1 MNKETNTQMIQTTQ
15 IEKEAHLSRRNFIKS
30 TAFVGGSAVLGLQ
43 AAKTIGGFFGKE
55 ASAATEQAAPY
66 ILAEPQNLLYSTC
79 LQCHVA
85 CPNKAKIWD
94 GTLAKLS
101 GNPYSPQNFLPHIP
115 YETKPEEA
123 ATIDG
128 KLCAKGQTA
137 IQTYYDP
144 YRVRK
149 VLKRAGDRGSDK
161 WKAIPFDQFIDEVVK
176 GGKLFSDIGDN
187 NHYPGFEEVIALR
200 DPKLSEAMAKDAESC
215 GKGKMTAADFKA
227 KYRDHLDKLIDPDHP
242 DLGPKN
248 NAFVFMAGRI
258 EHGRKELMA
267 RFTGKT
273 LGSKNAYEHT
283 TICEQSHHIAY
294 KKMTAHKTEHMKPD
308 LMNCEFV
315 LFWGT
320 GAFTANFG
328 LTSMA
333 EKATSGQVSRG
344 MKTAVVDP
352 RLSHDAGKADW
363 WLPVEPE
370 KNGTLAM
377 AMIRWILEN
386 NRYDQRYL
394 ENANKAAAKANNEP
408 TWSNATH
415 LVKIVDGHP
424 LELLRASEVGVG
436 PENQYVAS
444 QNGRFVAVDPENE
457 NHPVQ
462 GDLFVTTQANGIP
475 IKSAFQLLAE
485 EAFAKPLQTYADECG
500 VELKTIVDV
509 ARELTSH
516 GKRAAVDMYR
526 GPVQQT
532 DGYYSGC
539 LVITLNVLIG
549 NADYK
554 GGLIKGGGHWHEGG
568 GKPGNVYNLGKMHPG
583 ALKAFGPKMTREQT
597 RYEDSTLF
605 REKGYPA
612 QRPWY
617 PFTGNVY
624 QEVIPS
630 FASGYPYAG
639 KILLTHMGTPA
650 FAIPGGN
657 QQIIDMLKNQKQVP
671 LYIASDIVIGETSM
685 YADYILPD
693 LTFLE
698 RWGMPHP
705 SPDNAT
711 KISKIRQPVGKPLTE
726 EVTVGTEKMPI
737 CLETFMVAIT
747 QKLNLS
753 GFGKNA
759 FGPGMDFTRAEDW
772 YLKQAANIAFGDKE
786 GEAVPDADDAE
797 MEIFRKARR
806 HLPPSVFDEARWKKA
821 LGSETQWRKTI
832 YVLNRGGRFAP
843 YGSNYNGM
851 YMKSQ
856 LGTMFYLFVEQVA
869 KQKNSISGKYFSG
882 VPIIGGEFDAA
893 GKPLV
898 RSKAYPFRII
908 TYKEPYGGQSRTISN
923 YWGNINLQ
931 PANKILIHPSDA
943 RRMRIKQDQK
953 VRLVSADNPE
963 GRLELKDGGNRVIDM
978 VGRVNIVEGM
988 RPGTLAV
995 SWHYG
1000 HWAYGSNEVVVDG
1013 KKIKGDK
1020 RRAGG
1025 LCTNSLLA
1033 VDPVIKDVCLT
1044 DPIGGSASYSNSRI
1058 GLKPL

>member
-1 MNKETNTQMIQTTQ
+1 MTQKTQ
-15 IEKEAHLSRRNFIKS
+15 IEKETCLSRRNFIKS
-30 TAFVGGSAVLGLQ
+30 TAFVGGSAALGLQ
-43 AAKTIGGFFGKE
+43 AAKTIGGLFGKE
-55 ASAATEQAAPY
+55 ALAATQQAAPY
-66 ILAEPQNLLYSTC
+66 ILSEPQNLIYSTC

-115 YETKPEEA
+115 FDTKPEEA

-149 VLKRAGDRGSDK
+149 VLKRAGERGSDK
-161 WKAIPFDQFIDEVVK
+161 WKAIPFEQFIDEVTK
-176 GGKLFSDIGDN
+176 GGKLFSDIGDDS
-187 NHYPGFEEVIALR
+187 HYPGFEEVIALR
-200 DPKLSEAMAKDAESC
+200 DPKLSSAMAKDAESC
-215 GKGKMTAADFKA
+215 GKGKMTVAEFKA

-248 NAFVFMAGRI
+248 NAFAFMAGRI
-258 EHGRKELMA
+258 EHGRKELMK

-333 EKATSGQVSRG
+333 EKATTGQVSRG

-363 WLPVEPE
+363 WLPVQPE

-394 ENANKAAAKANNEP
+394 ENANKAAAKAHNEP

-436 PENQYVAS
+436 AENQYVAS
-444 QNGRFVAVDPENE
+444 KNGRFVAVDPEDE
-457 NHPVQ
+457 KHPVE
-462 GDLFVTTQANGIP
+462 GDLFVKTQVNGIP

-568 GKPGNVYNLGKMHPG
+568 GKPGNVYNLGKLHPG
-583 ALKAFGPKMTREQT
+583 ALKAFGPKMTREQS

-605 REKGYPA
+605 RGKGYPA

-630 FASGYPYAG
+630 FASGYPYPG

-657 QQIIDMLKNQKQVP
+657 QHIIDMLKNQKQVP

-726 EVTVGTEKMPI
+726 EVTVGGEKMPI
-737 CLETFMVAIT
+737 CLETFMIAIT
-747 QKLNLS
+747 KKLNLS

-759 FGPGMDFTRAEDW
+759 FGSGMDFTKAEDW

-943 RRMRIKQDQK
+943 RKLRIKQNQK

-963 GRLELKDGGNRVIDM
+963 GRLELRDGGNRVIDM
-978 VGRVNIVEGM
+978 IGRVNIVEGM

-1013 KKIKGDK
+1013 KKIEGDK

-1033 VDPVIKDVCLT
+1033 VDPVIKNVCLT
-1044 DPIGGSASYSNSRI
+1044 DPIGGSASYSNSRVS
-1058 GLKPL
+1058 LKPL

>member
-1 MNKETNTQMIQTTQ
+1 MTQKTQ
-15 IEKEAHLSRRNFIKS
+15 IEKETCLSRRNFIKS
-30 TAFVGGSAVLGLQ
+30 TAFVGGSAAFGLQ
-43 AAKTIGGFFGKE
+43 AAKTIGGLFGKE
-55 ASAATEQAAPY
+55 ALAATQQAAPY
-66 ILAEPQNLLYSTC
+66 ILSEPQNLIYSTC

-115 YETKPEEA
+115 FDTKPEEA

-149 VLKRAGDRGSDK
+149 VLKRAGERGFDK
-161 WKAIPFDQFIDEVVK
+161 WKAIPFEQFIDEVTK
-176 GGKLFSDIGDN
+176 GGKLFSDIGDDS
-187 NHYPGFEEVIALR
+187 HYPGFEEVIALR
-200 DPKLSEAMAKDAESC
+200 DPKLSSAMAKDAGSC
-215 GKGKMTAADFKA
+215 GKGKMTVAEFKA

-248 NAFVFMAGRI
+248 NAFAFMAGRI
-258 EHGRKELMA
+258 EHGRKELMK

-333 EKATSGQVSRG
+333 EKATTGQVSRG

-363 WLPVEPE
+363 WLPVQPE

-394 ENANKAAAKANNEP
+394 ENANKAAAKAHNEP

-436 PENQYVAS
+436 AENQYVAS
-444 QNGRFVAVDPENE
+444 KNGRFVAVDPEDE
-457 NHPVQ
+457 KHPVE
-462 GDLFVTTQANGIP
+462 GDLFVKTQVNGIP

-539 LVITLNVLIG
+539 LVISLNVLIG

-583 ALKAFGPKMTREQT
+583 ALKAFGPKMTREQS

-605 REKGYPA
+605 RGKGYPA

-630 FASGYPYAG
+630 FASGYPYPG

-657 QQIIDMLKNQKQVP
+657 QHIIDMLKNQKQVP

-726 EVTVGTEKMPI
+726 EVTVGGEKMPI
-737 CLETFMVAIT
+737 CLETFMIAIT
-747 QKLNLS
+747 KKLNLS

-759 FGPGMDFTRAEDW
+759 FGSGMDFTRAEDW
-772 YLKQAANIAFGDKE
+772 YLKQGANIAFGDKE

-898 RSKAYPFRII
+898 RSKVYPFRII

-943 RRMRIKQDQK
+943 RKLRIKQNQK
-953 VRLVSADNPE
+953 VKLVSADNPE
-963 GRLELKDGGNRVIDM
+963 GRLELRDGGNRVIDM
-978 VGRVNIVEGM
+978 IGRVNIVEGM

-1013 KKIKGDK
+1013 KKIEGDK

-1033 VDPVIKDVCLT
+1033 VDPVIKNVCLT
-1044 DPIGGSASYSNSRI
+1044 DPIGGSASYSNSRVS
-1058 GLKPL
+1058 LKPL

>member
-1 MNKETNTQMIQTTQ
+1 MNKETNTQMIQKTQ
-15 IEKEAHLSRRNFIKS
+15 IEKEPRLSRRNFIKS
-30 TAFVGGSAVLGLQ
+30 TAFVGGTAAFGLQ
-43 AAKTIGGFFGKE
+43 AAKTIGGLFGKE
-55 ASAATEQAAPY
+55 ASAATRQAAPY
-66 ILAEPQNLLYSTC
+66 ILAEPQNLVYSTC

-115 YETKPEEA
+115 YDTKPKDA

-149 VLKRAGDRGSDK
+149 VLKRAGERGSDK
-161 WKAIPFDQFIDEVVK
+161 WKAIPFDQFIREVAK
-176 GGKLFSDIGDN
+176 GGKLFSDIGDDS
-187 NHYPGFEEVIALR
+187 HYPGFEEVIALR
-200 DPKLSEAMAKDAESC
+200 DPKISASMAKDSENC
-215 GKGKMTAADFKA
+215 GKGKMTVAEFKA
-227 KYRDHLDKLIDPDHP
+227 KYRDHLEKLIDPDHP

-248 NAFVFMAGRI
+248 NGFVFMAGRI

-273 LGSKNAYEHT
+273 LGSNNAYEHT

-294 KKMTAHKTEHMKPD
+294 KRMTGNKSEHMKPD
-308 LMNCEFV
+308 LVNCEFAV
-315 LFWGT
+315 FWGT

-328 LTSMA
+328 LTCMA
-333 EKATSGQVSRG
+333 EKVTTGMVNRG

-363 WLPVEPE
+363 WLPVRPE

-394 ENANKAAAKANNEP
+394 ENANKAAAKADNEP

-436 PENQYVAS
+436 SENQYVAS
-444 QNGRFVAVDPENE
+444 KNGRFVSVDPEDE
-457 NHPVQ
+457 NHPVE
-462 GDLFVTTQANGIP
+462 GDLFVKSQANGIP

-485 EAFAKPLQTYADECG
+485 EAYAKSLQAYADDCG

-568 GKPGNVYNLGKMHPG
+568 GKPGNVYDLGKMHPG
-583 ALKAFGPKMTREQT
+583 ALKAFGVKITREKS

-630 FASGYPYAG
+630 FAAGYPYPG

-657 QQIIDMLKNQKQVP
+657 QQIINMLKNQKQVP

-705 SPDNAT
+705 SPDNPT
-711 KISKIRQPVGKPLTE
+711 KVSKIRQPVAKPLTE
-726 EVTVGTEKMPI
+726 EVTVAGEKMPI
-737 CLETFMVAIT
+737 CLETFMIAIT

-759 FGPGMDFTRAEDW
+759 LGPGMDLTRAEDW
-772 YLKQAANIAFGDKE
+772 FLKQAANIAFGDKKD
-786 GEAVPDADDAE
+786 EAVPDADDAE

-806 HLPPSVFDEARWKKA
+806 HLPPSVFDEGRWKKA
-821 LGSETQWRKTI
+821 LGSETHWRKTV

-843 YGSNYNGM
+843 YGSNYNGVF
-851 YMKSQ
+851 MKSQ
-856 LGTMFYLFVEQVA
+856 LGTMFRLFVEEVA
-869 KQKNSISGKYFSG
+869 KQKNSISGKFFSG
-882 VPIIGGEFDAA
+882 VPMIGGEFDAA
-893 GKPLV
+893 GTALV
-898 RSKAYPFRII
+898 RSEVYPFRII

-931 PANKILIHPSDA
+931 PANNILIHPSDA
-943 RRMRIKQDQK
+943 HKLGIKQHQK
-953 VRLVSADNPE
+953 VRLVSADNPD

-978 VGRVNIVEGM
+978 IGRVNIVEGM

-1013 KKIKGDK
+1013 KKVMGDK

-1033 VDPVIKDVCLT
+1033 VDPVIKDVCLS
-1044 DPIGGSASYSNSRI
+1044 DPIGGSASYSNSRV

>member
-1 MNKETNTQMIQTTQ
+1 MTQKTQ
-15 IEKEAHLSRRNFIKS
+15 IEKETCLSRRNFIKS
-30 TAFVGGSAVLGLQ
+30 TAFVGGSAALGLQ
-43 AAKTIGGFFGKE
+43 AAKTIGGLFGKE
-55 ASAATEQAAPY
+55 ALAATQQAAPY
-66 ILAEPQNLLYSTC
+66 ILSEPQNLIYSTC

-115 YETKPEEA
+115 FDTKPEEA

-149 VLKRAGDRGSDK
+149 VLKRAGERGSDK
-161 WKAIPFDQFIDEVVK
+161 WKAIPFEQFIDEVTK
-176 GGKLFSDIGDN
+176 GGKLFSDIGDDS
-187 NHYPGFEEVIALR
+187 HYPGFEEVIALR
-200 DPKLSEAMAKDAESC
+200 DPKLSSAMAKDAESC
-215 GKGKMTAADFKA
+215 GKGKMTVAEFKA

-248 NAFVFMAGRI
+248 NAFAFMAGRI
-258 EHGRKELMA
+258 EHGRKELMK

-333 EKATSGQVSRG
+333 EKATTGQVSRG

-363 WLPVEPE
+363 WLPVQPE

-394 ENANKAAAKANNEP
+394 ENANKAAAKAHNEP

-436 PENQYVAS
+436 AENQYVAS
-444 QNGRFVAVDPENE
+444 KNGRFVAVDPEDE
-457 NHPVQ
+457 KHPVE
-462 GDLFVTTQANGIP
+462 GDLFVKTQVNGIP

-568 GKPGNVYNLGKMHPG
+568 GKPGNVYNLGKLHPD
-583 ALKAFGPKMTREQT
+583 ALKAFGPKMTREQS

-605 REKGYPA
+605 RGKGYPA

-630 FASGYPYAG
+630 FASGYPYPG

-657 QQIIDMLKNQKQVP
+657 QHIIDMLKNQKQVP

-726 EVTVGTEKMPI
+726 EVTVGGEKMPI
-737 CLETFMVAIT
+737 CLETFMIAIT
-747 QKLNLS
+747 KKLNLS

-759 FGPGMDFTRAEDW
+759 FGSGMDFTKAEDW

-943 RRMRIKQDQK
+943 RKLRIKQNQK

-963 GRLELKDGGNRVIDM
+963 GRLELRDGGNRVIDM
-978 VGRVNIVEGM
+978 IGRVNIVEGM

-1013 KKIKGDK
+1013 KKIEGDK

-1033 VDPVIKDVCLT
+1033 VDPVIKNVCLT
-1044 DPIGGSASYSNSRI
+1044 DPIGGSASYSNSRVS
-1058 GLKPL
+1058 LKPL

>member
-1 MNKETNTQMIQTTQ
+1 MTQKTQ
-15 IEKEAHLSRRNFIKS
+15 IEKETCLSRRNFIKS
-30 TAFVGGSAVLGLQ
+30 TAFVGGSAALGLQ
-43 AAKTIGGFFGKE
+43 AAKTIGGLFGKE
-55 ASAATEQAAPY
+55 ALAATQQAAPY
-66 ILAEPQNLLYSTC
+66 ILSEPQNLIYSTC

-115 YETKPEEA
+115 FDTKPEEA

-149 VLKRAGDRGSDK
+149 VLKRAGERGSDK
-161 WKAIPFDQFIDEVVK
+161 WKAIPFEQFIDEVTK
-176 GGKLFSDIGDN
+176 GGKLFSDIGDDS
-187 NHYPGFEEVIALR
+187 HYPGFEEVIALR
-200 DPKLSEAMAKDAESC
+200 DPKLSSAMAKDAESC
-215 GKGKMTAADFKA
+215 GKGKMTVAEFKA

-248 NAFVFMAGRI
+248 NAFAFMAGRI
-258 EHGRKELMA
+258 EHGRKELMK

-333 EKATSGQVSRG
+333 EKATTGQVSRG

-363 WLPVEPE
+363 WLPVQPE

-394 ENANKAAAKANNEP
+394 ENANKAAAKAHNEP

-436 PENQYVAS
+436 AENQYVAS
-444 QNGRFVAVDPENE
+444 KNGRFVAVDPEDE
-457 NHPVQ
+457 KHPVE
-462 GDLFVTTQANGIP
+462 GDLFVKTQVNGIP

-568 GKPGNVYNLGKMHPG
+568 GKPGNVYNLGKLHPG
-583 ALKAFGPKMTREQT
+583 ALKAFGPKMTREQS

-605 REKGYPA
+605 RGKGYPA

-630 FASGYPYAG
+630 FASGYPYPG

-657 QQIIDMLKNQKQVP
+657 QHIIDMLKNQKQVP

-726 EVTVGTEKMPI
+726 EVTVGGEKMPI
-737 CLETFMVAIT
+737 CLETFMIAIT
-747 QKLNLS
+747 KKLNLS

-759 FGPGMDFTRAEDW
+759 FGSGMDFTRAEDW

-943 RRMRIKQDQK
+943 RKLRIKQNQK

-963 GRLELKDGGNRVIDM
+963 GRLELRDGGNRVIDM
-978 VGRVNIVEGM
+978 IGRVNIVEGM

-1013 KKIKGDK
+1013 KKIEGDK

-1033 VDPVIKDVCLT
+1033 VDPVIKNVCLT
-1044 DPIGGSASYSNSRI
+1044 DPIGGSASYSNSRVS
-1058 GLKPL
+1058 LKPL

>member
-1 MNKETNTQMIQTTQ
+1 MNKETNTQRIQKTQ
-15 IEKEAHLSRRNFIKS
+15 IEKEARLSRRNFIKS
-30 TAFVGGSAVLGLQ
+30 TAFVGGTAAFGLQ
-43 AAKTIGGFFGKE
+43 AAKTIGGLIGKE

-66 ILAEPQNLLYSTC
+66 ILADPQNLVYSTC

-115 YETKPEEA
+115 YDTDPKAA

-149 VLKRAGDRGSDK
+149 VLKRAGERGSGK
-161 WKAIPFDQFIDEVVK
+161 WKAIPFDQFIREVVK
-176 GGKLFSDIGDN
+176 GGRLFSDIGDGG
-187 NHYPGFEEVIALR
+187 HYPGFEEVIALR
-200 DPKLSEAMAKDAESC
+200 DAKLSAAMAKDSENC
-215 GKGKMTAADFKA
+215 GKGKMTVAEFKD
-227 KYRDHLDKLIDPDHP
+227 KYLNQLDKLIDPDHP

-248 NAFVFMAGRI
+248 NGFVFMAGRI

-267 RFTGKT
+267 RFTAKT
-273 LGSKNAYEHT
+273 LGSNNAYEHT

-294 KKMTAHKTEHMKPD
+294 KRMTGNKSEHMKPD
-308 LMNCEFV
+308 LVNCEFAV
-315 LFWGT
+315 FWGT

-328 LTSMA
+328 LTCMA
-333 EKATSGQVSRG
+333 EKVTTGQVNRG

-363 WLPVEPE
+363 WLPVRPE

-377 AMIRWILEN
+377 ALIRWILEN

-394 ENANKAAAKANNEP
+394 ENANKAAAKADNEP

-415 LVKIVDGHP
+415 LVKIADGHP

-436 PENQYVAS
+436 SEKQYVVS
-444 QNGRFVAVDPENE
+444 KNGRLVAVDPEDE
-457 NHPVQ
+457 NHPVE
-462 GDLFVTTQANGIP
+462 GDLFVKTQVNGIP
-475 IKSAFQLLAE
+475 IKSAFQLLSEGAY
-485 EAFAKPLQTYADECG
+485 AKPLQTYADECG
-500 VELKTIVDV
+500 VELKTIVEV

-568 GKPGNVYNLGKMHPG
+568 GKPGSAYDLGKMHPD
-583 ALKAFGPKMTREQT
+583 ALKAFGVKITREKS

-630 FASGYPYAG
+630 FASGYPYPG

-657 QQIIDMLKNQKQVP
+657 QHIINMLKDQKQIP

-705 SPDNAT
+705 SPDNPT
-711 KISKIRQPVGKPLTE
+711 KVSKIRQPVAKPLTE
-726 EVTVGTEKMPI
+726 EVTVGGEKMPI
-737 CLETFMVAIT
+737 CLETFMIAIT

-759 FGPGMDFTRAEDW
+759 LGPGMDFTRAEDW
-772 YLKQAANIAFGDKE
+772 YLKQAANIAFGDKKD
-786 GEAVPDADDAE
+786 EAVPDADDAE

-821 LGSETQWRKTI
+821 LGPETHWRKTV

-843 YGSNYNGM
+843 YGSNYNGVF
-851 YMKSQ
+851 MKSQ
-856 LGTMFYLFVEQVA
+856 LGTMFRLFVEEVA
-869 KQKNSISGKYFSG
+869 KQKNSISGKFFSG
-882 VPIIGGEFDAA
+882 VPMIGGEFDAA
-893 GKPLV
+893 GTALV
-898 RSKAYPFRII
+898 RSEAYPFRII

-931 PANKILIHPSDA
+931 PANNILIHPSDA
-943 RRMRIKQDQK
+943 HKLGIKQHQK
-953 VRLVSADNPE
+953 VRLVSADNPD

-978 VGRVNIVEGM
+978 IGRVNIVEGM

-1013 KKIKGDK
+1013 KKVKGDK

-1033 VDPVIKDVCLT
+1033 VDPVIKDVCLS
-1044 DPIGGSASYSNSRI
+1044 DPIGGSASYSNSRV

>member
-1 MNKETNTQMIQTTQ
+1 MNKEINTQITQKNQ
-15 IEKEAHLSRRNFIKS
+15 IEKAHLSRRNFIKS

-43 AAKTIGGFFGKE
+43 AAKAIGGLFSKE

-79 LQCHVA
+79 LQCHTS
-85 CPNKAKIWD
+85 CPIKAKIWD
-94 GTLAKLS
+94 GILAKLS
-101 GNPYSPQNFLPHIP
+101 GNPYSPQNLLPHIP
-115 YETKPEEA
+115 YDTGPKDS

-149 VLKRAGDRGSDK
+149 VLKRAGNRGSDK
-161 WKAIPFDQFIDEVVK
+161 WKAIPFDQFINEVTK
-176 GGKLFSDIGDN
+176 GGKLFSDIGDDS
-187 NHYPGFEEVIALR
+187 HYPGFEEVIVLR
-200 DPKLSEAMAKDAESC
+200 DPKLSADMAKDAESC
-215 GKGKMTAADFKA
+215 GKGKMTVADFKA

-248 NAFVFMAGRI
+248 NGFAFMAGRI
-258 EHGRKELMA
+258 EHGRKELMK
-267 RFTGKT
+267 RFTDKT

-294 KKMTAHKTEHMKPD
+294 KKMTANKSEHMKPD

-333 EKATSGQVSRG
+333 EKATTGQVSRG

-363 WLPVEPE
+363 WLPVQPE

-386 NRYDQRYL
+386 NRYDQHYL
-394 ENANKAAAKANNEP
+394 ENANKAAAKADNEP
-408 TWSNATH
+408 TWTNATH
-415 LVKIVDGHP
+415 LVKIVEGHP

-436 PENQYVAS
+436 SENQYVAS
-444 QNGRFVAVDPENE
+444 KNGRFVAVDPENE
-457 NHPVQ
+457 NHPVE
-462 GDLFVTTQANGIP
+462 GDLFVKTQVKGIP

-554 GGLIKGGGHWHEGG
+554 GGLITGGGHWHEGG

-583 ALKAFGPKMTREQT
+583 ALKAFGPKMTREQS

-624 QEVIPS
+624 QEIIPS
-630 FASGYPYAG
+630 FASGYPYPG

-657 QQIIDMLKNQKQVP
+657 QQIIDMLKNQKKVP

-698 RWGMPHP
+698 RWGMPHA

-726 EVTVGTEKMPI
+726 EVTVGGEKMPI
-737 CLETFMVAIT
+737 CLETFMIAIT
-747 QKLNLS
+747 KKLNLS

-759 FGPGMDFTRAEDW
+759 FGPGMDFTRTEDW
-772 YLKQAANIAFGDKE
+772 YLKHAANIAFGDKE
-786 GEAVPDADDAE
+786 DEAVPNADETE

-806 HLPPSVFDEARWKKA
+806 HLPPSIFDEARWKKS
-821 LGSETQWRKTI
+821 LGSETQWRKTV

-843 YGSNYNGM
+843 YGSNYNGA
-851 YMKSQ
+851 YMKSK
-856 LGTMFYLFVEQVA
+856 LGTMFHLFVEEVA
-869 KQKNSISGKYFSG
+869 KQKNSINGKFFSG

-898 RSKAYPFRII
+898 RSEAYPFRII
-908 TYKEPYGGQSRTISN
+908 TYKEPFGGQSRTISN

-943 RRMRIKQDQK
+943 RKMGIKQDQK

-963 GRLELKDGGNRVIDM
+963 GRLELKDGKNRVIDM
-978 VGRVNIVEGM
+978 IGRVNIFEGM
-988 RPGTLAV
+988 RPGALAV

-1013 KKIKGDK
+1013 KKMNGDK

-1025 LCTNSLLA
+1025 LCTNPLLA

-1044 DPIGGSASYSNSRI
+1044 DPIGGSASFSNSRV

>member
-1 MNKETNTQMIQTTQ
+1 MNKETNTPMTQKTQ
-15 IEKEAHLSRRNFIKS
+15 IEKETCLSRRNFIKS
-30 TAFVGGSAVLGLQ
+30 TAFVGGSAALGLQ
-43 AAKTIGGFFGKE
+43 AAKTIGGLFGKE
-55 ASAATEQAAPY
+55 ALAATQQAAPY
-66 ILAEPQNLLYSTC
+66 ILSEPQNLIYSTC

-115 YETKPEEA
+115 FDTKPEEA

-149 VLKRAGDRGSDK
+149 VLKRAGERGSDK
-161 WKAIPFDQFIDEVVK
+161 WKAIPFEQFIDEVTK
-176 GGKLFSDIGDN
+176 GGKLFSDIGDDS
-187 NHYPGFEEVIALR
+187 HYPGFEEVIALR
-200 DPKLSEAMAKDAESC
+200 DPKLSSAMAKDAESC
-215 GKGKMTAADFKA
+215 GKGKMTVAEFKA

-248 NAFVFMAGRI
+248 NAFAFMAGRI
-258 EHGRKELMA
+258 EHGRKELMK

-333 EKATSGQVSRG
+333 EKATTGQVSRG

-363 WLPVEPE
+363 WLPVQPE

-394 ENANKAAAKANNEP
+394 ENANKAAAKAHNEP

-436 PENQYVAS
+436 AENQYVAS
-444 QNGRFVAVDPENE
+444 KNGRFVAVDPEDE
-457 NHPVQ
+457 KHPVE
-462 GDLFVTTQANGIP
+462 GDLFVKTQVNGIP

-568 GKPGNVYNLGKMHPG
+568 GKPGNVYNLGTLHPG
-583 ALKAFGPKMTREQT
+583 ALKAFGPKMTREQS

-605 REKGYPA
+605 RGKGYPA

-630 FASGYPYAG
+630 FASGYPYPG

-657 QQIIDMLKNQKQVP
+657 QHIIDMLKNQKQVP

-726 EVTVGTEKMPI
+726 EVTVGGEKMPI
-737 CLETFMVAIT
+737 CLETFMIAIT
-747 QKLNLS
+747 KKLNLS

-759 FGPGMDFTRAEDW
+759 FGSGMDFTKAEDW

-943 RRMRIKQDQK
+943 RKLRIKQNQK

-963 GRLELKDGGNRVIDM
+963 GRLELRDGGNRVIDM
-978 VGRVNIVEGM
+978 IGRVNIVEGM

-1013 KKIKGDK
+1013 KKIEGDK

-1033 VDPVIKDVCLT
+1033 VDPVIKNVCLT
-1044 DPIGGSASYSNSRI
+1044 DPIGGSASYSNSRVS
-1058 GLKPL
+1058 LKPL

>member
-1 MNKETNTQMIQTTQ
+1 MNKETNTPMTQKTQ
-15 IEKEAHLSRRNFIKS
+15 IEKETCLSRRNFIKS
-30 TAFVGGSAVLGLQ
+30 TAFVGGSAAFGLQ
-43 AAKTIGGFFGKE
+43 AAKTIGGLFGKE
-55 ASAATEQAAPY
+55 ALAATQQAAPY
-66 ILAEPQNLLYSTC
+66 ILSEPQNLIYSTC

-115 YETKPEEA
+115 FDTKPEEA

-149 VLKRAGDRGSDK
+149 VLKRAGERGFDK
-161 WKAIPFDQFIDEVVK
+161 WKAIPFEQFIDEVTK
-176 GGKLFSDIGDN
+176 GGKLFSDIGDDS
-187 NHYPGFEEVIALR
+187 HYPGFEEVIALR
-200 DPKLSEAMAKDAESC
+200 DPKLSSAMAKDAGSC
-215 GKGKMTAADFKA
+215 GKGKMTVAEFKA

-248 NAFVFMAGRI
+248 NAFAFMAGRI
-258 EHGRKELMA
+258 EHGRKELMK

-333 EKATSGQVSRG
+333 EKATTGQVSRG

-363 WLPVEPE
+363 WLPVQPE

-394 ENANKAAAKANNEP
+394 ENANKAAAKAHNEP

-436 PENQYVAS
+436 AENQYVAS
-444 QNGRFVAVDPENE
+444 KNGRFVAVDPEDE
-457 NHPVQ
+457 KHPVE
-462 GDLFVTTQANGIP
+462 GDLFVKTQVNGIP

-485 EAFAKPLQTYADECG
+485 EAFTKPLQTYADECG

-539 LVITLNVLIG
+539 LVISLNVLIG

-583 ALKAFGPKMTREQT
+583 ALKAFGPKMTREQS

-605 REKGYPA
+605 RGKGYPA

-630 FASGYPYAG
+630 FASGYPYPG

-657 QQIIDMLKNQKQVP
+657 QHIIDMLKNQKQVP

-726 EVTVGTEKMPI
+726 EVTVGGEKMPI
-737 CLETFMVAIT
+737 CLETFMIAIT
-747 QKLNLS
+747 KKLNLS

-759 FGPGMDFTRAEDW
+759 FGSGMDFTRAEDW
-772 YLKQAANIAFGDKE
+772 YLKQGANIAFGDKE

-898 RSKAYPFRII
+898 RSKVYPFRII

-943 RRMRIKQDQK
+943 RKLRIKQNQK

-963 GRLELKDGGNRVIDM
+963 GRLELRDGGNRVIDM
-978 VGRVNIVEGM
+978 IGRVNIVEGM

-1013 KKIKGDK
+1013 KKIEGDK

-1033 VDPVIKDVCLT
+1033 VDPVIKNVCLT
-1044 DPIGGSASYSNSRI
+1044 DPIGGSASYSNSRVS
-1058 GLKPL
+1058 LKPL